1 MSNTISRRWWR
12 VQHRRKKERRE
23 DCLEGGLLCTRA
35 VVLGDGISSSISS
48 WSDSHWS
55 SSSSIPAEGQQVYWS
70 GIATS
75 WSCHKPSNGWTI
87 RNETS
92 ELAFRGYTYIWTRVK
107 LQPSTM
113 IWIQFSTLCSTVI
126 SQLLQID
133 TEFIQ
138 SANSILYIQ
147 LCPVSMLCTFCTC
160 ECEESQVMWK
170 KISKNKRGLCGQL
183 RESMGV

>member
-1 MSNTISRRWWR
+1 MSNTIYRRWWR
-12 VQHRRKKERRE
+12 VQHRRKKERGE

-48 WSDSHWS
+48 LSDSHWS

-70 GIATS
+70 GIVTS

-92 ELAFRGYTYIWTRVK
+92 ELAFRGYTYIWTHVK

-138 SANSILYIQ
+138 SANSILYIHQENVQ
-147 LCPVSMLCTFCTC
+147 LNFGNFDF
-160 ECEESQVMWK
+160 ENGNFGNFDFENE
-170 KISKNKRGLCGQL
+170 NF
-183 RESMGV
+183 E